1 LKNNLKNV
9 IKYVL
14 KQFDIGIAR
23 YSEIENFLENKSS
36 RHDIDILTQLP
47 EETALQRLKYLRKS
61 KSQLKQDLFALSQLN
76 FKRDG
81 FFVEFGATNG
91 LELSNTFL
99 METEFNWSGILA
111 EPARCWHDA
120 LKLNR
125 NCNIDTN
132 CVWKESNAIVKFNE
146 SNSAE
151 LSTIYKYRNS
161 DSHSDSRKDA
171 NIYNVRT
178 ISLND
183 LLIKYNA
190 PSEIDYL
197 SIDTEGSEFEIL
209 NNFDFSKYKF
219 KVITCEH
226 NYTDMRSKIFDLLS
240 RHGYVRVYKNL
251 SLVDDWFI
259 GQ

>member
-1 LKNNLKNV
+1 MKNKLKNF
-9 IKYVL
+9 IKYIL

-47 EETALQRLKYLRKS
+47 EETALQRLKYLGKS

-99 METEFNWSGILA
+99 MESEFNWSGILA
-111 EPARCWHDA
+111 EPARCWHA
-120 LKLNR
+120 ELKLNR

-132 CVWKESNAIVKFNE
+132 CVWKESNTTIKFNE
-146 SNSAE
+146 ANSAD
-151 LSTIYKYRNS
+151 LSTIYKYKDS
-161 DSHSDSRKDA
+161 DSHRDSRKNA
-171 NIYNVRT
+171 NVYDVKT
-178 ISLND
+178 ISLNE
-183 LLIKYNA
+183 LLNKYNA

-197 SIDTEGSEFEIL
+197 SIDTEGSEFDIL

-226 NYTDMRSKIFDLLS
+226 NYTDMRLKIFDLLTK
-240 RHGYVRVYKNL
+240 HGYTRVYENL
-251 SLVDDWFI
+251 SLFDDWYI
-259 GQ
+259 SQ